1 MYRQFG
7 FQDYQSEDLNMN
19 VAYALISHCFWFS
32 SDIIVWQVSYK
43 AQDRKLIETFLF
55 LQKLGI
61 DKTDPSELTD
71 EEKGKFARLDV
82 DPDTIT
88 FQRGN

>member
-1 MYRQFG
+1 M
-7 FQDYQSEDLNMN
+7 
-19 VAYALISHCFWFS
+19 
-32 SDIIVWQVSYK
+32 WQVSYK

-71 EEKGKFARLDV
+71 EEKGKFARVDI